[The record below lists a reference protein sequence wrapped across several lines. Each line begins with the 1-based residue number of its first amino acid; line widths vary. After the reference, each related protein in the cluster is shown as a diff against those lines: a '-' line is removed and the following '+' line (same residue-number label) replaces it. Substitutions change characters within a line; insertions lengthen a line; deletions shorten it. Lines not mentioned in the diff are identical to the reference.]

1 MSYFL
6 TKKRQKTRTERGE
19 DFLYN
24 PKSNKLPEITDFFS
38 KRVVT
43 NEQLQTAEAGLYTWI
58 LRESK
63 NIYAA
68 KTITKQEI
76 GTLHINL
83 DMLTNPI
90 DSSNIYAAG
99 ELEIIREENNV
110 PVTIIF
116 NLLSGSYMVRK
127 FKGLSEKNTLVL
139 RNEIVNNVQA
149 VLMRYGIPSQ
159 FLECSGITCS
169 PEEKIGGMNLIETAN
184 IRTSNNNL
192 GILNKMFNRVGGR
205 RTKKMVKRR
214 KTRKLRSKE

>member
-24 PKSNKLPEITDFFS
+24 PKSNKLPEIMNFFS
-38 KRVVT
+38 KRIIT
-43 NEQLQTAEAGLYTWI
+43 NEQLQTAETGLYTWI
-58 LRESK
+58 LRESR

-83 DMLTNPI
+83 DMLTNHI

-99 ELEIIREENNV
+99 ELEIIREENNDI
-110 PVTIIF
+110 VTINF

-149 VLMRYGIPSQ
+149 ILMRYGISSH

-169 PEEKIGGMNLIETAN
+169 PEEKIGGMNLIETVN

-192 GILNKMFNRVGGR
+192 ANLNKMFNRVGGR

-214 KTRKLRSKE
+214 KTRKIRPKE